1 MKTQKEEEIQE
12 STWFMWQSLSFFRV
26 FLPLWIC
33 QNRLCSATG
42 TTDPQI
48 SEAPHTCIHTFIT
61 SLHMYRGQWSTI
73 SSHVHHLEHTT
84 SGAEKRETR
93 ESHGVF
99 MSPLGRDTCD
109 TTHASL
115 ARMSHWELE
124 KQLFDEY
131 YCQCHILDSNAV
143 SFFLPLVRFLS
154 YSFVQKLNVIGPSPE
169 WDLKK
174 AFSVWF
180 LCLVCLWLLTPL
192 QSVPSGISQ
201 ICVSPV
207 PFPLSIIN
215 SGWFSAF
222 VHAFISLF
230 IHYLLSFFYVSLL
243 DFKEILKSKT
253 QYLPSR
259 SPHFKD
265 SGQDFID

>member
-1 MKTQKEEEIQE
+1 MKTQKEEEIQV
-12 STWFMWQSLSFFRV
+12 STWFTWQILFFKSSFPFGSVRIDSVLLLEQLTPRSQRQHIHAYTHSLPAYTCTV
-26 FLPLWIC
+26 V
-33 QNRLCSATG
+33 
-42 TTDPQI
+42 
-48 SEAPHTCIHTFIT
+48 SEAQSARMCTIWNTQLP
-61 SLHMYRGQWSTI
+61 GQ
-73 SSHVHHLEHTT
+73 
-84 SGAEKRETR
+84 KRETR

-131 YCQCHILDSNAV
+131 YCWCHILNSNAV
-143 SFFLPLVRFLS
+143 SFFLPLVKFLS

-192 QSVPSGISQ
+192 QLCRVGLVRF
-201 ICVSPV
+201 VSP
-207 PFPLSIIN
+207 LS
-215 SGWFSAF
+215 
-222 VHAFISLF
+222 
-230 IHYLLSFFYVSLL
+230 LSRSVSLTQG
-243 DFKEILKSKT
+243 DFQHLFMHSFL
-253 QYLPSR
+253 YLST
-259 SPHFKD
+259 
-265 SGQDFID
+265 IC

>member
-12 STWFMWQSLSFFRV
+12 STWFMWQILSFFRV

-131 YCQCHILDSNAV
+131 YCWCHILNSNAV
-143 SFFLPLVRFLS
+143 SFFLPLVKFLS

-174 AFSVWF
+174 AFS
-180 LCLVCLWLLTPL
+180 
-192 QSVPSGISQ
+192 I
-201 ICVSPV
+201 
-207 PFPLSIIN
+207 
-215 SGWFSAF
+215 
-222 VHAFISLF
+222 
-230 IHYLLSFFYVSLL
+230 
-243 DFKEILKSKT
+243 
-253 QYLPSR
+253 
-259 SPHFKD
+259 
-265 SGQDFID
+265 